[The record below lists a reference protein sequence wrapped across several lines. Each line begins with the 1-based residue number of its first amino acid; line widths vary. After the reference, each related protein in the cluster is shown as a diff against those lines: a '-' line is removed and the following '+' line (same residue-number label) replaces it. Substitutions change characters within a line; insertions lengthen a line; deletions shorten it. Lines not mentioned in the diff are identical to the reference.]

1 MLKRRLAASYFP
13 YKLREKQEELI
24 SFIKQEVAAG
34 KNVVIC
40 APTGF
45 GKTPAILAGL
55 LPKALKEKRK
65 ILWAVRT
72 GNETDRPVEELKQ
85 INRAV
90 GLELFGLSYRGKK
103 DMCLLLRDL
112 KLSEEL
118 DFEDASFL
126 CKLKEKE
133 CKYSLGYQ
141 NYELEPE
148 LIQKPR
154 LYSEILRYCEN
165 HGICAYKLQSDLIL
179 YADLAALN
187 YNYIIDE
194 AISWAMHRKV
204 NYGRSLLVVDEA
216 HNLQAACA
224 NLNSNEI
231 TLGTVKQALKEI
243 AQFNSRKVE
252 IFLEKMQ
259 AHLQGIHR
267 SMEHEERE
275 FNVKECIEKCSSG
288 YEDFEISIKLVKKFG
303 TLVRKEKLALDKAPR
318 SSLFRLGSF
327 FGGVLE
333 NLNVDGI
340 AFLATKEKQN
350 LKIEMWD
357 MRSSAVLKPRW
368 RNFHSI
374 VFCSGTLKPIEAFA
388 ETIGLENYSGRSF
401 PSFFNKQNAL
411 SLIVKDLSAE
421 GEELSKQMAL
431 KYLQAIDEFLKAL
444 DANIAIFSASYR
456 IQKSLLKA
464 GLKSIIKQNNRRL
477 FLEEKGI
484 SGCEG
489 RRILDGFKSSKNG
502 VLCATMTGRYAE
514 GADFPGRELEGIF
527 LVGIPFDK
535 VTIRT
540 QLYIDYYQR
549 LYGKE
554 RGSLYAYILPAMRR
568 ASQALGR
575 ALRSRED
582 RAIFILG
589 DSRYISKRF
598 IAFLPDFVK
607 WNCKS
612 VEIGEIGREIK
623 KFWQP

>member
-1 MLKRRLAASYFP
+1 
-13 YKLREKQEELI
+13 
-24 SFIKQEVAAG
+24 
-34 KNVVIC
+34 
-40 APTGF
+40 
-45 GKTPAILAGL
+45 
-55 LPKALKEKRK
+55 
-65 ILWAVRT
+65 
-72 GNETDRPVEELKQ
+72 
-85 INRAV
+85 
-90 GLELFGLSYRGKK
+90 
-103 DMCLLLRDL
+103 MCLLLRDL
-112 KLSEEL
+112 QLSEEL

-141 NYELEPE
+141 NYELETE

-154 LYSEILRYCEN
+154 LYSEILRYCEELK
-165 HGICAYKLQSDLIL
+165 ICAYKLQSDLIL
-179 YADLAALN
+179 YAHLVALN

-224 NLNSNEI
+224 NLNSNI

-243 AQFNSRKVE
+243 AQFNSSKVE
-252 IFLEKMQ
+252 NFLEKMQ
-259 AHLQGIHR
+259 AHFQGILR
-267 SMEHEERE
+267 SMEHEEQE
-275 FNVKECIEKCSSG
+275 FDVKECIEKCSSN
-288 YEDFEISIKLVKKFG
+288 YEDFKESIKLVKKFG
-303 TLVRKEKLALDKAPR
+303 TMVRKEKLALNKAPR
-318 SSLFRLGSF
+318 SSLFRIGSF
-327 FGGVLE
+327 FNGALR

-350 LKIEMWD
+350 LKVEMWD
-357 MRSSAVLKPRW
+357 MRSSEVLKERW
-368 RNFHSI
+368 RNFHRV

-388 ETIGLENYSGRSF
+388 ETIGLGNYSGRIF
-401 PSFFNKQNAL
+401 PSIFTEQNAL
-411 SLIVKDLSAE
+411 SLVIKELSAE

-456 IQKSLLKA
+456 IQKTLLNA
-464 GLKSIIKQNNRRL
+464 GLKNIIEKNNRRL

-484 SGCEG
+484 SGCES
-489 RRILDGFKSSKNG
+489 RRILDEFKSSRNA

-540 QLYIDYYQR
+540 QLYIDYYRR

-554 RGSLYAYILPAMRR
+554 KGSLYAYILPAIRR

-575 ALRSRED
+575 ALRSKED
-582 RAIFILG
+582 RAVFILG

-607 WNCKS
+607 CKS

-623 KFWQP
+623 RFWQC